1 MSLSREL
8 IVAAKARAD
17 AATEA
22 FNTQVLEVALIGDGA
37 PGNGMDVRYGFEFDG
52 GRAVY
57 DFVETAARE
66 DVPVMADALLRVLDL
81 HRQEPWIDA
90 DQFGHDR
97 VRGVYCDECS
107 QSWPCATVRAVTG
120 GSDGS

>member
-37 PGNGMDVRYGFEFDG
+37 PGNGTFVAG
-52 GRAVY
+52 GLHGIGW
-57 DFVETAARE
+57 
-66 DVPVMADALLRVLDL
+66 AL
-81 HRQEPWIDA
+81 E
-90 DQFGHDR
+90 G
-97 VRGVYCDECS
+97 DE
-107 QSWPCATVRAVTG
+107 
-120 GSDGS
+120 